1 MHYSRAVLRNIAS
14 NWGAFAFS
22 AVVNFFLSPI
32 VVHKLGDAAY
42 GAWALLVAL
51 AGYLGLLDLGVRS
64 AVTRF
69 VAKLQASADHEEA
82 SRIASAA
89 LAIFS
94 IAGVVAISIACV
106 LAALIG

>member
-1 MHYSRAVLRNIAS
+1 MHSSKAVFRNIAS
-14 NWGAFAFS
+14 NWGTFAFS
-22 AVVNFFLSPI
+22 AVISFFLSPI

-69 VAKLQASADHEEA
+69 VARLHATAAHEEA

-89 LAIFS
+89 LAIFT
-94 IAGVVAISIACV
+94 IAGVAAIGIASV
-106 LAALIG
+106 